1 MYTAI
6 LLLLV
11 TAAQLQQ
18 PAPPRDTAPSRRG
31 SASITGRVT
40 EQESG
45 RPLARAIVTLTPNGG
60 AAPTE
65 TLTDADGRYE
75 FNGIEPGEYGVTA
88 GPGELRATHL
98 RQAFGKSSPMTLFS
112 SPSRSGVDVKDGE
125 VRSGVD
131 IALRRA
137 LAIEGRVLDPWDQP
151 MSNVRVH
158 AVRPDGVP
166 GAGDGAYSDDRGEFR
181 LYGLTPGRYRVC
193 ATAQGEREP
202 RWSDSSRFVRTCHPA
217 SLSDANAA
225 DVILTSRDAVGIDIR
240 VQRSG
245 TFTLS
250 GSVVDAAGEPAGGV
264 NINAN
269 EMEDRSVSSSGT
281 STGGAIRPA
290 RLDGGTVYR
299 HRIRRRT
306 DESH

>member
-1 MYTAI
+1 MFTAI
-6 LLLLV
+6 LLPLV

-31 SASITGRVT
+31 SASIAGRVT
-40 EQESG
+40 EQGSG

-60 AAPTE
+60 DSIRTE

-137 LAIEGRVLDPWDQP
+137 LAIEGRGLDPWDQP
-151 MSNVRVH
+151 MSNVQVH
-158 AVRPDGVP
+158 VVVW
-166 GAGDGAYSDDRGEFR
+166 
-181 LYGLTPGRYRVC
+181 T
-193 ATAQGEREP
+193 
-202 RWSDSSRFVRTCHPA
+202 A
-217 SLSDANAA
+217 SLARGTALIRTIAA
-225 DVILTSRDAVGIDIR
+225 SFVCTGSHRADIA
-240 VQRSG
+240 
-245 TFTLS
+245 
-250 GSVVDAAGEPAGGV
+250 SV
-264 NINAN
+264 
-269 EMEDRSVSSSGT
+269 
-281 STGGAIRPA
+281 
-290 RLDGGTVYR
+290 
-299 HRIRRRT
+299 RRRRVSANRAGAT
-306 DESH
+306 RLASFGHVIPHRCPTQTPPTSF